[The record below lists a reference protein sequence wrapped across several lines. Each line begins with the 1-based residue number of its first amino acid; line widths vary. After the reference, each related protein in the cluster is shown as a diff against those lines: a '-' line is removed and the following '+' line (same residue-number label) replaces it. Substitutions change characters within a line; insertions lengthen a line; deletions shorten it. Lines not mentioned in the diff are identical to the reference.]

1 MNKILFVSDIHLGL
15 VSDLVDR
22 TQETIRVIKKDV
34 AIRANKLVDKGH
46 NVDIV
51 FGGDIFHKNTPS
63 ESNIASF
70 IQIINMFS
78 EFKCNLYIMSGNH
91 DSVSDKKRLSCLS
104 FIKKLSEMYNYVFLI
119 DDIKAIKYK
128 TTDAGK
134 FVLVFLPHINNAHL
148 EKYKEYKTTQDYINK
163 RTEKLYAKLGNGVPT
178 IVFTHLDIKGAIAGD
193 EANLLMKSTVSLP
206 ECIVA
211 NEDCKILPTIVS
223 GHIHLASIQKNIN
236 IIGSPIYTDFSDCD
250 LVDKYI
256 AEITLPTDIRGVP
269 TIDLHKTHCN
279 NFIQITIDLHK
290 KTGDISKDILEIISN
305 KLETVSTSSFL
316 KIDLAV
322 SSSSLSVINLSK
334 IEDSIQAKYGYTVK
348 KIIPKVIRMNRD
360 KRNKELKIGLK
371 PIESF
376 KIFIDNDKS
385 LKKSSRLEIS
395 NYAEKYFE
403 NL

>member
-1 MNKILFVSDIHLGL
+1 M
-15 VSDLVDR
+15 
-22 TQETIRVIKKDV
+22 
-34 AIRANKLVDKGH
+34 
-46 NVDIV
+46 
-51 FGGDIFHKNTPS
+51 
-63 ESNIASF
+63 
-70 IQIINMFS
+70 
-78 EFKCNLYIMSGNH
+78 
-91 DSVSDKKRLSCLS
+91 
-104 FIKKLSEMYNYVFLI
+104 
-119 DDIKAIKYK
+119 
-128 TTDAGK
+128 
-134 FVLVFLPHINNAHL
+134 
-148 EKYKEYKTTQDYINK
+148 EKHKEYKTTQEYIDK

-403 NL
+403 NI

>member
-22 TQETIRVIKKDV
+22 TQETIRVIKKDE

-46 NVDIV
+46 DVDIV

-63 ESNIASF
+63 ESSIASF

-78 EFKCNLYIMSGNH
+78 TFKCNLYIMSGNH
-91 DSVSDKKRLSCLS
+91 DSVSDPKRLSCLS
-104 FIKKLSEMYNYVFLI
+104 FIKKLSEMYNYVSLI

-128 TTDAGK
+128 TTDAGQ

-148 EKYKEYKTTQDYINK
+148 EKHKEYKTTQSYINK
-163 RTEKLYAKLGNGVPT
+163 RTEKLYEKLGNGTPT

-206 ECIVA
+206 ECIID
-211 NEDCKILPTIVS
+211 NENCKILPTIVS
-223 GHIHLASIQKNIN
+223 GHLHKQSTLGNIN

-269 TIDLHKTHCN
+269 TINLHKTHCN

-290 KTGDISKDILEIISN
+290 KTGDITKDILEIISKKIN
-305 KLETVSTSSFL
+305 KVITTSFL
-316 KIDLAV
+316 KIDLAI

-334 IEDSIQAKYGYTVK
+334 IEDSIKVKYGYNVK
-348 KIIPKVIRMNRD
+348 KITPKVIRMNRN

-376 KIFIDNDKS
+376 KIFLNSDKS
-385 LKKSSRLEIS
+385 LKSKERIEIMS
-395 NYAEKYFE
+395 YTEKYFE
-403 NL
+403 QM